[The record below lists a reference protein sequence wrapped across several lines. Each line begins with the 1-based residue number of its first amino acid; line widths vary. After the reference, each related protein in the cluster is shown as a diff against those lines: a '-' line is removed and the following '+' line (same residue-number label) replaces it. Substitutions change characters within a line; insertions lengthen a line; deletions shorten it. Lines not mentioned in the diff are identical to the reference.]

1 MTALFQLSEL
11 TRSLFSLWTLILC
24 LIGIFSIVRSVALKR
39 FRFAA
44 FALLPFGC
52 SYFLWQVLFDMHLFG
67 DTDAA
72 AAVSRKLGAFPW
84 IGLLL
89 ALLVITPAAIVNLS
103 AVIRYGKRSVTPDAV
118 KLCLDWIPCG
128 VCCFDDDGRVLFSNV
143 CMNRLCIAATG
154 SLLQNGNQFYDA
166 VGDSILTLEGRRW
179 RFVRRELLLD
189 GERLHELT
197 ASDVTAEYAKTEALQ
212 RDKEALSRLKAEL
225 NEYNLGIDDTVRK
238 QEILRAKVNIH
249 DEMNRLMLSTVAAE
263 KGDTATMN
271 RIFRLWE
278 QNALLLCME
287 ADRSNELK
295 AVSGVE
301 KLAEALKIRLVWKSD
316 LPETLNAEQ
325 RGLFFSAAQEALA
338 NAAKHA
344 EAKRMEISL
353 TETDEEICCTFT
365 NDGKVPTN
373 EIKFAGGLYDL
384 SVLAAKQGA
393 TLSSDTGEAFT
404 LILRFPKNVLK
415 ISHVADDKTVLE

>member
-1 MTALFQLSEL
+1 MTSLFQLSEL
-11 TRSLFSLWTLILC
+11 TRSLFSLWTLTLC

-52 SYFLWQVLFDMHLFG
+52 SYFLWQVMFDMHLFG
-67 DTDAA
+67 DTGAA
-72 AAVSRKLGAFPW
+72 AAVSRKLGSFPW

-89 ALLVITPAAIVNLS
+89 ALLVITPAAIVNLV

-128 VCCFDDDGRVLFSNV
+128 VCCFGDDGRVLFSNV

-154 SLLQNGNQFYDA
+154 SLLQNGNQFYDE
-166 VGDSILTLEGRRW
+166 VGDSILTSEGRRW

-225 NEYNLGIDDTVRK
+225 NEYTLGIDETVRRR
-238 QEILRAKVNIH
+238 EILQAKVNIH
-249 DEMNRLMLSTVAAE
+249 DEMNRLMLSTVSSVGAGE
-263 KGDTATMN
+263 EEED
-271 RIFRLWE
+271 RIFSLWE

-287 ADRSNELK
+287 ADKNADPKAAGGVGEL
-295 AVSGVE
+295 AD
-301 KLAEALKIRLVWKSD
+301 ALRMRLVWENEI
-316 LPETLNAEQ
+316 PESLTDEQ
-325 RGLFFSAAQEALA
+325 RSLFFKSAQEAIA
-338 NAAKHA
+338 NASKHA
-344 EAKRMEISL
+344 GAKTLTVSFEETEKVIS
-353 TETDEEICCTFT
+353 CSFT
-365 NDGKVPTN
+365 NDGKLPKGGVR
-373 EIKFAGGLYDL
+373 FAGGLYNL
-384 SVLAAKQGA
+384 SVLAKKQGA
-393 TLSSDTGEAFT
+393 SLSAKTGEKFT
-404 LILRFPKNVLK
+404 LTLVFPKE
-415 ISHVADDKTVLE
+415 T